1 MSPSRTH
8 PVASSAR
15 ASTIAANRLTMASSF
30 AISRAGVAPR
40 ASGARTTRARASS
53 PSIARPQSSSSSSS
67 RSPSRRGRSSFP
79 PLGARGGSVATRAAA
94 AAVDLRNIIERLC
107 DREDLTEEET
117 EASLDALLDADPAQI
132 AAFLVLLRAK
142 GETPAEMA
150 GMARAM
156 KGRAVAVDA
165 GDDVLDIVGTGG
177 DDAGTVNI
185 STGSCVLAA
194 AAGAKVAKARP
205 TSLRRSL
212 SFSNETSTSSNN

>member
-1 MSPSRTH
+1 
-8 PVASSAR
+8 
-15 ASTIAANRLTMASSF
+15 
-30 AISRAGVAPR
+30 
-40 ASGARTTRARASS
+40 
-53 PSIARPQSSSSSSS
+53 
-67 RSPSRRGRSSFP
+67 
-79 PLGARGGSVATRAAA
+79 
-94 AAVDLRNIIERLC
+94 
-107 DREDLTEEET
+107 
-117 EASLDALLDADPAQI
+117 
-132 AAFLVLLRAK
+132 
-142 GETPAEMA
+142 MA

-212 SFSNETSTSSNN
+212 SFSNETSTSSND

>member
-40 ASGARTTRARASS
+40 ASAARTTRARASS
-53 PSIARPQSSSSSSS
+53 PSIARPQASSSSS
-67 RSPSRRGRSSFP
+67 RSPSRRRRSSFP